1 MLTEVEGRAPSLH
14 AMQWGDIGAGKP
26 GGGGVAEAK
35 MGSRGVRPSLVVVN
49 DGLIRLIDEA
59 DAGAEKC

>member
-1 MLTEVEGRAPSLH
+1 
-14 AMQWGDIGAGKP
+14 MQWGDIGAGKP